1 MTAAEMAD
9 IRELRAELLEN
20 HREIRA
26 DLAALTSELRESKEQ
41 STKELGELR
50 ITSAII
56 TTKASMGSVLVAYGI
71 SLVGLAL
78 ALANYVS
85 K

>member
-26 DLAALTSELRESKEQ
+26 DLAALTSELRASIVAA
-41 STKELGELR
+41 SN
-50 ITSAII
+50 SAAI
-56 TTKASMGSVLVAYGI
+56 
-71 SLVGLAL
+71 AL
-78 ALANYVS
+78 QNAVETQRKFEAC
-85 K
+85 